1 MPHHALQ
8 NTNSNGYPWGNG
20 VNIKNFSKMFT
31 VNLLFTIRNKQPLI
45 FEKVSK
51 ASTELMH
58 KNCAWLME
66 STLSVR
72 GTARPSYPS
81 TAP

>member
-1 MPHHALQ
+1 
-8 NTNSNGYPWGNG
+8 
-20 VNIKNFSKMFT
+20 MFT